1 MCLLVDNLKQHPCL
15 LQTATKKSLCVPSS
29 IHYTMP
35 GPTVNFKTDLIN
47 AREQNFKG
55 KIYKNPGKIPTTTYI
70 VYSFSNIFPHFFI
83 HIYFSEHKKK
93 LQKLYGPYLCL
104 KARPTSRRQFTF
116 YHQVPRNSW
125 YSSYQPRKDER
136 LSPPSSHP
144 VIFGY
149 GTSGLGIQ
157 HLNHW
162 AIAP

>member
-55 KIYKNPGKIPTTTYI
+55 KIYKNPGKIPTKTYI

-93 LQKLYGPYLCL
+93 
-104 KARPTSRRQFTF
+104 TSKTVWPLFMSQGQTHLEEAVYF
-116 YHQVPRNSW
+116 
-125 YSSYQPRKDER
+125 
-136 LSPPSSHP
+136 LPPSSQKFL
-144 VIFGY
+144 VLILS
-149 GTSGLGIQ
+149 TSKG
-157 HLNHW
+157 
-162 AIAP
+162 

>member
-1 MCLLVDNLKQHPCL
+1 MLVN
-15 LQTATKKSLCVPSS
+15 
-29 IHYTMP
+29 
-35 GPTVNFKTDLIN
+35 KTS
-47 AREQNFKG
+47 KG
-55 KIYKNPGKIPTTTYI
+55 KYIKTQEKYQQKHTLFTVFLIFFHISSFIYI
-70 VYSFSNIFPHFFI
+70 SQNI
-83 HIYFSEHKKK
+83 KKK